1 MLNPKTN
8 ERELA
13 YIVHV
18 TEAKELPGYD
28 HVHYVKI
35 LGWWCVA
42 SKALKAGDLGIY
54 FEIDSILPRDDAR
67 FSFMENKWQGCR
79 RMAT

>member
-13 YIVHV
+13 YIVKV

-28 HVHYVKI
+28 SVHYV
-35 LGWWCVA
+35 GVW
-42 SKALKAGDLGIY
+42 
-54 FEIDSILPRDDAR
+54 
-67 FSFMENKWQGCR
+67 
-79 RMAT
+79 